1 MAFGLRALVLQFM
14 EDMSAREME
23 CFLRMDFFAREQL
36 QKVQFQV
43 GMRVLTFN
51 RKRVMTLGFE
61 DIDRLGFEDIN
72 LIPAQGKY

>member
-1 MAFGLRALVLQFM
+1 MR
-14 EDMSAREME
+14 SAYERV
-23 CFLRMDFFAREQL
+23 FAHRNRRVDYRGL
-36 QKVQFQV
+36 QKVQSQV